1 MDQPTQY
8 SSLPRHSSS
17 RQMFQS
23 AQLPPPSQLHQLAPS
38 SYSRSN
44 TLPPI
49 PALAPNLSSR
59 YPPASYHPSL
69 ASASPTLPPLPSN
82 ASQLPWPTQ
91 RTSSSRDERYPPRSH
106 ESKVKPLIH
115 DPVPPPPPSQPEPQ
129 KESEDNMP
137 PTSDFVKK
145 LYKYAVVP
153 HTCSYLLRYYL
164 GCWKI
169 LLSRGWSRGA
179 LTVTAL

>member
-1 MDQPTQY
+1 MRATLIPHPFNSVLSSCLCLGLVLFKSSMDQSSQY
-8 SSLPRHSSS
+8 SGLPPSNHHSS

-23 AQLPPPSQLHQLAPS
+23 AQLPPPSQLHHLAPS

-49 PALAPNLSSR
+49 PALAPNLSAR

-82 ASQLPWPTQ
+82 SSHPPWPTP
-91 RTSSSRDERYPPRSH
+91 RTSSSREERFPPRQQ
-106 ESKVKPLIH
+106 ETKVKPLIH

-145 LYKYAVVP
+145 LYK
-153 HTCSYLLRYYL
+153 
-164 GCWKI
+164 
-169 LLSRGWSRGA
+169 
-179 LTVTAL
+179 

>member
-1 MDQPTQY
+1 MDQSNQY
-8 SSLPRHSSS
+8 SSLPQQTHHSS

-23 AQLPPPSQLHQLAPS
+23 PQLPPPSQLHQLAPS

-49 PALAPNLSSR
+49 PPLGSNLSAR

-82 ASQLPWPTQ
+82 SSSQLPWPTQ
-91 RTSSSRDERYPPRSH
+91 QRTSSSREERYPPRSQ
-106 ESKVKPLIH
+106 ETKVKPLIH

-145 LYKYAVVP
+145 LYK
-153 HTCSYLLRYYL
+153 
-164 GCWKI
+164 
-169 LLSRGWSRGA
+169 
-179 LTVTAL
+179 

>member
-1 MDQPTQY
+1 LISQPTSSTSAPDWSYLNPVMDQSSQY
-8 SSLPRHSSS
+8 SGLPPQTHHSS

-23 AQLPPPSQLHQLAPS
+23 AQLPPPSLLHQLAPSS

-49 PALAPNLSSR
+49 PALAASLSAR

-82 ASQLPWPTQ
+82 SSSQLPWPAQ
-91 RTSSSRDERYPPRSH
+91 RTSSSREERYPPRSQDT
-106 ESKVKPLIH
+106 KVKPLIH
-115 DPVPPPPPSQPEPQ
+115 EPVPPPPPSQPEPQ

-145 LYKYAVVP
+145 LY
-153 HTCSYLLRYYL
+153 R
-164 GCWKI
+164 
-169 LLSRGWSRGA
+169 
-179 LTVTAL
+179 

>member
-8 SSLPRHSSS
+8 SSLPPQTHHSSS

-23 AQLPPPSQLHQLAPS
+23 AQLPPPSQLHHLAPS

-49 PALAPNLSSR
+49 PALAPNLSAR

-91 RTSSSRDERYPPRSH
+91 RTSSSRDE
-106 ESKVKPLIH
+106 
-115 DPVPPPPPSQPEPQ
+115 
-129 KESEDNMP
+129 
-137 PTSDFVKK
+137 
-145 LYKYAVVP
+145 
-153 HTCSYLLRYYL
+153 
-164 GCWKI
+164 
-169 LLSRGWSRGA
+169 
-179 LTVTAL
+179 

>member
-1 MDQPTQY
+1 MDQSSQY
-8 SSLPRHSSS
+8 SGLPPQTHHSS

-49 PALAPNLSSR
+49 PTLAANLSAR

-82 ASQLPWPTQ
+82 SSSQLPWPTQ
-91 RTSSSRDERYPPRSH
+91 RTSSSREERYPPRSQ
-106 ESKVKPLIH
+106 ETKVKPLIH

-129 KESEDNMP
+129 KESEDNLP

-145 LYKYAVVP
+145 LYK
-153 HTCSYLLRYYL
+153 
-164 GCWKI
+164 
-169 LLSRGWSRGA
+169 
-179 LTVTAL
+179 